1 MVVKSL
7 LTWQRISMG
16 EFLDLVSRDGK
27 THPKCGQY
35 YCGGWGPG
43 LDKQG
48 NQAVHQHSSRPSNC
62 KSIVSS
68 YSCSFHHAF
77 PITTDYVFRCEP
89 RQTPPTFKSL
99 VRCFVKVIK
108 KNQYFIIAYLLMWYV
123 NIINKYLCA
132 CSDWMS
138 FFLQCMV
145 FKEKHSLSIF
155 SECRKRIPHLEL
167 PLFRQLL
174 QLRNVIK
181 IYTQSQDYSLLI
193 TSCEL

>member
-35 YCGGWGPG
+35 YCGGWGPR

-48 NQAVHQHSSRPSNC
+48 NQAVHQHSSQPSNC
-62 KSIVSS
+62 NSIVSS
-68 YSCSFHHAF
+68 CSCSFHHAF
-77 PITTDYVFRCEP
+77 PITTDCLPLWAKANPSYLQVAGQMFC
-89 RQTPPTFKSL
+89 QSNQKN
-99 VRCFVKVIK
+99 
-108 KNQYFIIAYLLMWYV
+108 NQYFIIAYLLMWYV
-123 NIINKYLCA
+123 NIINKYLCP

-145 FKEKHSLSIF
+145 FLKKNTHCLS
-155 SECRKRIPHLEL
+155 S
-167 PLFRQLL
+167 Q
-174 QLRNVIK
+174 NVGRGFP
-181 IYTQSQDYSLLI
+181 T
-193 TSCEL
+193 